1 MRGAEAQNSELQKG
15 FNMGMFRWLVMFAII
30 ITMAVLVV
38 WERNKTIETGYQ
50 IAQLQKDFNEMSE
63 RNKNLNYYVQKLK
76 SHEVIVDK
84 VKTYQLALLPKEY
97 FQNSVV
103 AGNIKENVGRDAK
116 TIMAGNLYTQKEQI
130 LKGRVL
136 HN

>member
-1 MRGAEAQNSELQKG
+1 
-15 FNMGMFRWLVMFAII
+15 MFRWLVMFAII

-103 AGNIKENVGRDAK
+103 AGNIKGNVGRDTK

>member
-15 FNMGMFRWLVMFAII
+15 FNMEMFRWLVMFAII

-84 VKTYQLALLPKEY
+84 VKTYQLALLPQEDSS
-97 FQNSVV
+97 NSVV
-103 AGNIKENVGRDAK
+103 ARNTKGSVAVSLK
-116 TIMAGNLYTQKEQI
+116 TIMAGNLYTQKDQI
-130 LKGRVL
+130 LRGRAL

>member
-1 MRGAEAQNSELQKG
+1 
-15 FNMGMFRWLVMFAII
+15 MGMFRWLVMFAII
-30 ITMAVLVV
+30 IAMAVLVV

-50 IAQLQKDFNEMSE
+50 VAQLQKDFNEMTE

-76 SHEVIVDK
+76 APEVIVNK
-84 VKTYQLALLPKEY
+84 VKTYQLALLPQEGS
-97 FQNSVV
+97 QNSVV
-103 AGNIKENVGRDAK
+103 ARNAKEGVAVSLK

-130 LKGRVL
+130 LRGRAL

>member
-15 FNMGMFRWLVMFAII
+15 FNMGMSRWLVMFAII
-30 ITMAVLVV
+30 IAMAVLVV

-50 IAQLQKDFNEMSE
+50 VAQLQKDFNEMTE

-76 SHEVIVDK
+76 APEVIVNK

-103 AGNIKENVGRDAK
+103 AGNIKGNVGRDAK

-130 LKGRVL
+130 LRGRAL

>member
-1 MRGAEAQNSELQKG
+1 
-15 FNMGMFRWLVMFAII
+15 MFRWLVMFAII

-38 WERNKTIETGYQ
+38 WERNKTIETGYH

-84 VKTYQLALLPKEY
+84 VKTYQLALLPQEDSS
-97 FQNSVV
+97 NSVV
-103 AGNIKENVGRDAK
+103 ARNIKGSVAVSLK
-116 TIMAGNLYTQKEQI
+116 TIMAGNLYTQKGQI
-130 LKGRVL
+130 LRGRAL

>member
-1 MRGAEAQNSELQKG
+1 
-15 FNMGMFRWLVMFAII
+15 MFRWLVMFAII

-76 SHEVIVDK
+76 SPEVIVDK
-84 VKTYQLALLPKEY
+84 VKIYQLALLPKEY

-103 AGNIKENVGRDAK
+103 AGNIKGNVGRDAK